1 MSSFKRRTPSKTSSA
16 SKNPTENLNL
26 DQPLHP
32 TVEPGLLSGLTSL
45 DDLLGLNGLPRG
57 HTLLIRTPDPHAAWG
72 LMLSRYSLAQGLV
85 SGDAVVVIAREDDAK
100 DLIAGCMW
108 TNDAIDD
115 SSADAEYADPDIEP
129 EGGVK
134 IAWRYSKMKQFSTT
148 VPRRAA
154 NQGSQQ
160 ESAAFDLTLRIPADV
175 IRHSQQIGQLTTI
188 LLPEIFAPKTSL
200 CGTILNHIQ
209 KLTHEIRSES
219 VASTRRAVRIV
230 VPDLGNSSWGDLQPQ
245 DLIRFLLALRSLLR
259 GTSAAAFITLCSA
272 LSADSWGG
280 PGWSGKLS
288 HLSDGCITFVG
299 FGDDPTAPLSF
310 PTHHGLVKI
319 SASPSPGT
327 LRAPSIS
334 RSVLRG
340 MNSSGELPLLSVV
353 SPTDILGPKKG
364 PHGGGENNLAFRC
377 TRKRLVIE
385 TMHLGA
391 EGGVGARQT
400 APPPDTT
407 IQLDS
412 HPHPHLHPVPKP
424 TESARVSIAL
434 DDVPNVPTEEGQG
447 GAKTSKKSQRRVVF
461 QSDKPE
467 IYDF

>member
-1 MSSFKRRTPSKTSSA
+1 MSSFKRRTPSKASSA
-16 SKNPTENLNL
+16 SKAPTGDSNP
-26 DQPLHP
+26 DQPPPP
-32 TVEPGLLSGLTSL
+32 TAEPSLLSGLTSL
-45 DDLLGLNGLPRG
+45 DDLLGFNGLPRG
-57 HTLLIRTPDPHAAWG
+57 HALLIRTPDPHSAWG

-108 TNDAIDD
+108 TSDAVDD
-115 SSADAEYADPDIEP
+115 VSADAEDADPDVEP

-134 IAWRYSKMKQFSTT
+134 IAWRYAKMKQFSTT
-148 VPRRAA
+148 IPKRATSRTGL
-154 NQGSQQ
+154 NQ
-160 ESAAFDLTLRIPADV
+160 ESAAFDLTMRIPTDV
-175 IRHSQQIGQLTTI
+175 VAHSQQIGQLTTI
-188 LLPEIFAPKTSL
+188 PLPETYASNNSPCHS
-200 CGTILNHIQ
+200 ILNHIQ
-209 KLTHEIRSES
+209 KLIQEIRSES
-219 VASTRRAVRIV
+219 ATPTRRAVRIV
-230 VPDLGNSSWGDLQPQ
+230 IPDLGNPAWGDLQPQ
-245 DLIRFLLALRSLLR
+245 DLVRFLLALRSLLR
-259 GTSAAAFITLCSA
+259 GTSAAAFITLCST

-280 PGWSGKLS
+280 PGWPGKLS
-288 HLSDGCITFVG
+288 HLSDGCITFAG

-334 RSVLRG
+334 KSVLRG
-340 MNSSGELPLLSVV
+340 MNSS
-353 SPTDILGPKKG
+353 G

-377 TRKRLVIE
+377 TRKRLIIE

-400 APPPDTT
+400 APPPNAA

-412 HPHPHLHPVPKP
+412 HPHPAPKP
-424 TESARVSIAL
+424 TESARINIAL
-434 DDVPNVPTEEGQG
+434 DNGPNLTVEASQEGT
-447 GAKTSKKSQRRVVF
+447 KTSKKGQRRVLF